1 MFGRQKKEQRIDM
14 KKMNLTTLSV
24 VLASIGLSACS
35 NLTQNIDKTIAKDE
49 QKVATAYKAVS
60 QTVAPSKNNFKQS
73 NDVYINPTP
82 LPTYVTSKKPLPAL
96 FKNKIEVTMPRAVPV
111 NEILNEISRSFND
124 RYKAQLII
132 DVSQDVYNPNAGV
145 GTVLANQSAGAAT
158 TAATP
163 AAAAGQTIN
172 GLSSSQ
178 INNVLVDS
186 FVYDG
191 SLESALNLI
200 AQKTGT
206 SWEWNGSGI
215 EFYRFKVKN
224 YYISALSNSISSKST
239 ISSASQTT
247 TENSSSGGGSSG
259 AIQSSSGG
267 ATGGLS
273 NSTGQTL
280 TSESKINQI
289 EEITTYIRSML
300 SPSGRISIM
309 ESTGIVTVRD
319 TPMVHE
325 TMEKALR
332 ELNAVLSKQ
341 ISVNL
346 EVYVV
351 EVNQGDNLG
360 LDWNLVW
367 SAASSKYNF
376 AYKSLTNTTGL
387 NSGSVGVTNGNFAGS
402 NVLLGL
408 NSTLGRVVNGTSSSI
423 VTQNGKITPIILTNT
438 TEYIR
443 SITATTGTT
452 SGSGTTTPTYTATP
466 AVAATGLDA
475 KVQARIQPDGKILL
489 KLNMNM
495 SELKGLTTFQVG
507 SGENASTVQL
517 ANTDLRNI
525 EQEITLRSSQSLVLS
540 GFKQFKNN
548 KTNTGTGNPYNMILG
563 GGSREAGSKEVQLVI
578 IVTPNLIENND

>member
-1 MFGRQKKEQRIDM
+1 M
-14 KKMNLTTLSV
+14 KKMKLTTLSI
-24 VLASIGLSACS
+24 VLASVGLSACS
-35 NLTQNIDKTIAKDE
+35 NLTQNIDKNIARDE
-49 QKVATAYKAVS
+49 KMIN
-60 QTVAPSKNNFKQS
+60 TVLKQSSNNVPPPKNNFKQS
-73 NDVYINPTP
+73 SDIYINPTP
-82 LPTYVTSKKPLPAL
+82 LPTYVVNKKPLPAL

-111 NEILNEISRSFND
+111 NEVINEISRSYYQ
-124 RYKAQLII
+124 RYKNQLNF

-145 GTVLANQSAGAAT
+145 GSLLTNAPTAPVAANAAQTGANANQA
-158 TAATP
+158 
-163 AAAAGQTIN
+163 TIN

-178 INNVLVDS
+178 INNVLIDS

-206 SWEWNGSGI
+206 SWEWNGSGV

-224 YYISALSNSISSKST
+224 YYISALSGSLSSTST
-239 ISSASQTT
+239 ISSASKSS
-247 TENSSSGGGSSG
+247 TENSNSGSSSSG
-259 AIQSSSGG
+259 AIQGG
-267 ATGGLS
+267 SRGNQGGLS

-280 TSESKINQI
+280 TSESKINQL

-325 TMEKALR
+325 GMEKAIR

-341 ISVNL
+341 INVNL
-346 EVYVV
+346 EIYVV
-351 EVNQGDNLG
+351 EVNERDNLG

-367 SAASSKYNF
+367 SAAGSKYNF
-376 AYKSLTNTTGL
+376 GYKSLTNAAGF

-408 NSTLGRVVNGTSSSI
+408 NSSLGRVVNGTSSSI
-423 VTQNGKITPIILTNT
+423 VTQNGKITPIVLTNT
-438 TEYIR
+438 VEYIR
-443 SITATTGTT
+443 SITSTTGTT
-452 SGSGTTTPTYTATP
+452 NGTATTAPTYTATP
-466 AVAATGLDA
+466 ATASTGIDA

-495 SELKGLTTFQVG
+495 SELKELRTFQVG
-507 SGENASTVQL
+507 SGQNASTVQL
-517 ANTDLRNI
+517 ANNDLRNI

-540 GFKQFKNN
+540 GFKQFKNT
-548 KTNTGTGNPYNMILG
+548 KSNTGTGNPYNMILG
-563 GGSREAGSKEVQLVI
+563 GGSRQADSKDVQLVI
-578 IVTPNLIENND
+578 IVTPYLIENND

>member
-1 MFGRQKKEQRIDM
+1 M

-24 VLASIGLSACS
+24 VLASISLSACS
-35 NLTQNIDKTIAKDE
+35 NLTQSIDNTIAKDE
-49 QKVATAYKAVS
+49 QKVATALKAVS
-60 QTVAPSKNNFKQS
+60 QTVAPPKNNFKQS
-73 NDVYINPTP
+73 NEIYINPTP
-82 LPTYVTSKKPLPAL
+82 LPTYVTSKKPLPPL

-145 GTVLANQSAGAAT
+145 GTVLAHQAAVAAAPAAT
-158 TAATP
+158 GTASTT
-163 AAAAGQTIN
+163 GQTIN
-172 GLSSSQ
+172 GLNASQ

-206 SWEWNGSGI
+206 SWEWNGSGV

-247 TENSSSGGGSSG
+247 TESSGGGGSSSGG
-259 AIQSSSGG
+259 IQSNSGG
-267 ATGGLS
+267 ASGGLS

-280 TSESKINQI
+280 TSEAKINQI

-319 TPMVHE
+319 TPLVHD

-452 SGSGTTTPTYTATP
+452 SGTGTTTPTYTATP
-466 AVAATGLDA
+466 ATAATGLDA

-548 KTNTGTGNPYNMILG
+548 KTNTGTGNPYNMVLG
-563 GGSREAGSKEVQLVI
+563 GGSREVGSKEVQLVI

>member
-1 MFGRQKKEQRIDM
+1 MVGKKEQRKDM
-14 KKMNLTTLSV
+14 KKMNLTTLSI

-35 NLTQNIDKTIAKDE
+35 NLTQSIDNTIAKDE
-49 QKVATAYKAVS
+49 QRVATAIKAVS

-73 NDVYINPTP
+73 NEIYINPTP
-82 LPTYVTSKKPLPAL
+82 LPTYVTSKKPLPQL

-111 NEILNEISRSFND
+111 NEILNEISRSYNQ

-132 DVSQDVYNPNAGV
+132 DVAQDVYNPNAGV
-145 GTVLANQSAGAAT
+145 GSVLAHQSATT
-158 TAATP
+158 TAAPTTG
-163 AAAAGQTIN
+163 AANATGQTIN
-172 GLSSSQ
+172 GLNPSQ

-206 SWEWNGSGI
+206 AWEWNGSGI

-247 TENSSSGGGSSG
+247 TESSGGGGGSG
-259 AIQSSSGG
+259 GIQGNSGG
-267 ATGGLS
+267 ASGGLS

-280 TSESKINQI
+280 TSEAKINQI

-300 SPSGRISIM
+300 SPSGRVSIM

-325 TMEKALR
+325 VMEKALR

-376 AYKSLTNTTGL
+376 AYKSLTNATGL

-408 NSTLGRVVNGTSSSI
+408 NSSLGRVVNGTSSSI

-452 SGSGTTTPTYTATP
+452 NGSATTAPTYTATP
-466 AVAATGLDA
+466 ATAATGLDA

-495 SELKGLTTFQVG
+495 SELKGLETFQVG
-507 SGENASTVQL
+507 SGQNASTVRL

-540 GFKQFKNN
+540 GFKQFKNT

-563 GGSREAGSKEVQLVI
+563 GGSREASSKEVQLVI